1 MGSSQGILVSDAFI
15 PLIEDNQII
24 EKDKVIEK
32 LEEKIEKKITS
43 DDPDFWD
50 AYKDQNKLNVW
61 RKYYE
66 ENYLKNMNAYEE
78 ALKYIKKY

>member
-32 LEEKIEKKITS
+32 IEKKITS
-43 DDPDFWD
+43 DDPEFWD

>member
-15 PLIEDNQII
+15 PLIEDNKII

-32 LEEKIEKKITS
+32 LEEKITS
-43 DDPDFWD
+43 DDPEFWD